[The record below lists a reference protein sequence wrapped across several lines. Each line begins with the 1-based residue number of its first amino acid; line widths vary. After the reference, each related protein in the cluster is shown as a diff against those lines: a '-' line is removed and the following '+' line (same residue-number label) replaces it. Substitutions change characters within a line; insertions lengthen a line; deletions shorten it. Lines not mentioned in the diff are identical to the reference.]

1 MLTDRTSWR
10 GRTLLG
16 SVPSNH
22 PLKKLDPAVGNFGNF
37 DRPQGTNPRSNRQ
50 SRFSWRPQTNRTCGA
65 WIGRSAAGFAPA
77 RGQLP
82 DAPKCHRP
90 GSRALSDQ
98 FKLHFGFIQEIAEGA
113 AFVIPT
119 AELVEVEPRTDR
131 HCFSEVIQN
140 ETRG

>member
-1 MLTDRTSWR
+1 MLTARTSWR
-10 GRTLLG
+10 GRTPLG

-22 PLKKLDPAVGNFGNF
+22 PLKNLDPVVGNFGI
-37 DRPQGTNPRSNRQ
+37 DRPQGTNRRCNRQ
-50 SRFSWRPQTNRTCGA
+50 SRFPEGLRPIEPVEHGL
-65 WIGRSAAGFAPA
+65 RSAAGFARA
-77 RGQLP
+77 RVKLS

>member
-1 MLTDRTSWR
+1 MLTARTSWR
-10 GRTLLG
+10 GRTPLG

-22 PLKKLDPAVGNFGNF
+22 PLKKLDPIVGNFGILTG
-37 DRPQGTNPRSNRQ
+37 RRE
-50 SRFSWRPQTNRTCGA
+50 RTLAVTGSPA
-65 WIGRSAAGFAPA
+65 FRKALRRIEPVEHGLRSAAGFAPA
-77 RGQLP
+77 RVKLP

-90 GSRALSDQ
+90 GSRALSDH